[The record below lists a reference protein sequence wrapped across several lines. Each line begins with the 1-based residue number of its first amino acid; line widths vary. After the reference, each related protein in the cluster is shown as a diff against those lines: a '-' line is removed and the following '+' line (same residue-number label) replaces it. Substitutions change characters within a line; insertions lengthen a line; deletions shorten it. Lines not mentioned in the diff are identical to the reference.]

1 ASTATVNPFKSFFAG
16 GFGSVGGVVVT
27 GLSDNCFD
35 WTYPVRFPLNVS
47 LVISYHEPLFA
58 WTTTFVFCDAQPA
71 AVLLASGFERI
82 VTISGEIYFSPM
94 TGFSCSTWKLGS
106 FARATI
112 TENSSRVIAASGL
125 KPFPVP
131 FEMPAFVIF
140 AMSS

>member
-1 ASTATVNPFKSFFAG
+1 SLRVLISFAPRFSNCFCNFFLTASVTSFSTSPLPDAPGSLPPWPASTATVNPFKSFFAG

-71 AVLLASGFERI
+71 AVLLASGFER
-82 VTISGEIYFSPM
+82 
-94 TGFSCSTWKLGS
+94 
-106 FARATI
+106 
-112 TENSSRVIAASGL
+112 
-125 KPFPVP
+125 
-131 FEMPAFVIF
+131 
-140 AMSS
+140 